1 MKYGRNSRSS
11 MKRNHPRWRK
21 LLLVVTAVLVLTG
34 STGCRTTEPQPVQDN
49 TYTEVLLG
57 MIPELPEVP
66 AFPTLHWTYSD
77 GLYSID
83 EEDVDK
89 LLDYGENRLPRFRW
103 ELEQYE
109 RSLSVVLS
117 AMTVDYDRN

>member
-1 MKYGRNSRSS
+1 MA
-11 MKRNHPRWRK
+11 
-21 LLLVVTAVLVLTG
+21 TAILVLTG
-34 STGCRTTEPQPVQDN
+34 STGCRTTEPQPIQD
-49 TYTEVLLG
+49 TTFTEVHLG
-57 MIPELPEVP
+57 MIPDLPEVP
-66 AFPTLHWTYSD
+66 SFPTLHWSYSD
-77 GLYSID
+77 GLYSIN

-117 AMTVDYDRN
+117 AMTVDYDRNWSDSCINPYTGDV